1 MIKFYKSKFN
11 GFNPLI
17 TEWDEPVNRRFNGKE
32 IQGRRTKAFGTADFE
47 YAGRLY
53 KPVPW
58 TQPMKYIKGNLETFI
73 KQEFGRTLDFN
84 FCLCGYYGIDGKGIP
99 HHSDT
104 VPTLDDLVVS
114 ISFGSPRIF
123 QWQEYKRNI
132 KEHTATSKI
141 NTHYIAKKRLTN
153 YLMENGD
160 TFVFDGHSQMKATHA
175 VPDVIGGGE
184 RVNLTFRTG
193 I

>member
-1 MIKFYKSKFN
+1 MIKFYKNKFV

-17 TEWDEPVNRRFNGKE
+17 TDWDEPVNRVFNGKK
-32 IQGRRTKAFGTADFE
+32 IKGRPTKAFGTADFE
-47 YAGRLY
+47 YAGRVY

-58 TQPMKYIKGNLETFI
+58 TKPMMYIKGNLETFI
-73 KQEFGRTLDFN
+73 KRELNKEINFN
-84 FCLCGYYGIDGKGIP
+84 FCLCGYYGVDGRGIP

-114 ISFGSPRIF
+114 MSFGSPRIF
-123 QWQEYKRNI
+123 QWKEYTKSI
-132 KEHTATSKI
+132 KEHTATSI
-141 NTHYIAKKRLTN
+141 VNTKHISKKGTTD

-160 TFVFDGHSQMKATHA
+160 VFIFDGHSQMKATHA
-175 VPDVIGGGE
+175 VPDVVGGSE
-184 RVNLTFRTG
+184 RINLTFRTG

>member
-1 MIKFYKSKFN
+1 MIKFYKSQFK

-32 IQGRRTKAFGTADFE
+32 IQGRKTKAFGTANFE

-53 KPVPW
+53 KPAPW
-58 TQPMKYIKGNLETFI
+58 TKPMNYIKWNLETFI
-73 KQEFGRTLDFN
+73 KQEFDKTVDFN
-84 FCLCGYYGIDGKGIP
+84 FCLCGYYGVDGKGIP

-114 ISFGSPRIF
+114 MSFGSPRIF
-123 QWQEYKRNI
+123 QWQDYKRNI

-141 NTHYIAKKRLTN
+141 NTNYIAKKRLTN
-153 YLMENGD
+153 YLMEDGD